1 MIISHKN
8 RFIFI
13 HCRKA
18 AGSSIVTSLSKYLGP
33 NDIQL
38 SAINDVFS
46 LNLLPPRSMIILGV
60 RLITISQI
68 VKLILRK
75 TSLGE
80 IISSNVKRHFKK
92 KFSDT
97 PQHASAKEI
106 KEKFPEEWENYFKF
120 CVIRNPIEKT
130 ISDYRWRIRKIDAP
144 PSIDEYVQGIKDGN
158 NLDGIVPKNHSN
170 WNMYTID
177 DEVSVDLVIDF
188 NFLNEDLKKAMDLCK
203 IDWDGWLPVI
213 KKAAPDKEP
222 IKVSE
227 QTKKKIH
234 QIYKKEMEFFLKI
247 QR

>member
-18 AGSSIVTSLSKYLGP
+18 AGSSIVTSLSRYLGP

-46 LNLLPPRSMIILGV
+46 FNLLPPKSMIYTGMK
-60 RLITISQI
+60 LISISQI
-68 VKLILRK
+68 INLILGR
-75 TSLGE
+75 TSFGE
-80 IISSNVKRHFKK
+80 IISTNVKNYFKVN
-92 KFSDT
+92 FSDT

-106 KEKFPEEWENYFKF
+106 KKRFPAEWENYFKF

-130 ISDYRWRIRKIDAP
+130 ISDYRWRIRKIDEP

-170 WNMYTID
+170 WEMYSTN
-177 DEVSVDLVIDF
+177 DEVLVDFFIDF
-188 NFLNEDLKKAMDLCK
+188 RCLNQDLKTAMDLCG
-203 IDWDGWLPVI
+203 IDWDGWLPVV
-213 KKAAPDKEP
+213 KKARTDKDP
-222 IKVSE
+222 IRIS
-227 QTKKKIH
+227 KKTEEKIC
-234 QIYKKEMEFFLKI
+234 QIYQKEMEFFEKG
-247 QR
+247 